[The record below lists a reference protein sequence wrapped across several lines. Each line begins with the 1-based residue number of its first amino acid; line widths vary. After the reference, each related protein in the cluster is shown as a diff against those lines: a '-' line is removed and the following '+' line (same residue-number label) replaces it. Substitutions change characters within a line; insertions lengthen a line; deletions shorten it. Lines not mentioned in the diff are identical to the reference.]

1 MSVQRTQTA
10 SGRVRY
16 RARVKSHGREVGT
29 RVFDRRADA
38 VAWEQDQCRRI
49 RTGDWVDPKRGRVSL
64 AFVAESWLETR
75 RTMKRRTRE
84 TDELSW
90 RRYVA
95 PKLGTRTIGTLT
107 TAEVAE
113 WLAQLMGDGR
123 SAATARRGLAT
134 LRAILDHAV
143 ADNRLARNVARLA
156 KAPRGGSKREGL
168 GLSQEELHAL
178 AAACRDELGEIV
190 LVLGYSGLRWGELA
204 GLQVGD
210 RVAVPGPGLRVQRA
224 LLTGRG
230 GHVYVDSLKSHRART
245 VPLAGP
251 AIEIISRRSDSR
263 PATDWIFTSAAGK
276 VLREGNWK
284 RSVDW
289 NRART
294 SIGRPTLRVHDLRHT
309 TASIWLA
316 AGADPKVVQR
326 ILGHASAAM
335 TMDLYG
341 HLIDTNLWTNARLLG
356 GIPGAFPESESNE
369 SEEGSG

>member
-1 MSVQRTQTA
+1 MSVQRTRTS

-38 VAWEQDQCRRI
+38 VAWEQDQSRRI

-75 RTMKRRTRE
+75 RTMKRRTHE

-90 RRYVA
+90 RNYVA
-95 PKLGTRTIGTLT
+95 PTLGKRTIGTLT
-107 TAEVAE
+107 AAEVAE
-113 WLAQLMGDGR
+113 WVAQLIGDGR

-134 LRAILDHAV
+134 LRAVLDHAI
-143 ADNRLARNVARLA
+143 ADNRLTRNVARLA
-156 KAPRGGSKREGL
+156 KAPRGGNKREGQ
-168 GLSQEELHAL
+168 GLAQDELHAL
-178 AAACRDELGEIV
+178 ASACRGDLGEVV
-190 LVLGYSGLRWGELA
+190 LVLGYTGLRWGELA

-210 RVAVPGPGLRVQRA
+210 RVAAPGPGLPVQRA

-230 GHVYVDSLKSHRART
+230 GHVYVDTLKSHRART

-251 AIEIISRRSDSR
+251 AIDIVARRSGSK
-263 PATDWIFTSAAGK
+263 PATEWIFTSATGK

-289 NRART
+289 NAART
-294 SIGRPTLRVHDLRHT
+294 AIGRPTLRVHDLRHT

-356 GIPGAFPESESNE
+356 GISGAFPEKKSNE
-369 SEEGSG
+369 TEEDNG

>member
-16 RARVKSHGREVGT
+16 RARVKSHGREVAT

-38 VAWEQDQCRRI
+38 VAWEQDQSHRI
-49 RTGDWVDPKRGRVSL
+49 RNGDWIDPKRGRVSL

-90 RRYVA
+90 RNYVA
-95 PKLGTRTIGTLT
+95 PTLGTRPIGTLA
-107 TAEVAE
+107 TAEVSE
-113 WLAQLMGDGR
+113 WVAQLIGDGR

-134 LRAILDHAV
+134 LRAVLDHAI
-143 ADNRLARNVARLA
+143 ADNRLTKNVARLA
-156 KAPRGGSKREGL
+156 KAPRGGNQREG
-168 GLSQEELHAL
+168 QAL
-178 AAACRDELGEIV
+178 ALDELYALTSACRGELREVV
-190 LVLGYSGLRWGELA
+190 LVLGYTGLRWGELA

-210 RVAVPGPGLRVQRA
+210 TIAVPGPGLRLQRA
-224 LLTGRG
+224 LLTGKG
-230 GHVYVDSLKSHRART
+230 GHVYLDSLKSHRART

-251 AIEIISRRSDSR
+251 TIDIIARRSGSRR
-263 PATDWIFTSAAGK
+263 ATEWMFTSPTGA

-289 NRART
+289 NAARIA
-294 SIGRPTLRVHDLRHT
+294 IGRPTLRVHDLRHT
-309 TASIWLA
+309 AASIWLA

-356 GIPGAFPESESNE
+356 GISGAFPQHESAESN
-369 SEEGSG
+369 G